1 MEILI
6 CNNCYCIRH
15 DFFTYNY
22 YLSQINGKSF
32 FFKVSW
38 KSYFPKFL
46 LFLYLQ
52 IKEWYFDI
60 VKVKITQSC
69 LTLFKPMEYSV
80 HGILQARILK
90 WVAFP
95 FSRKSSQLRYQTQV
109 SLFAGGFFT
118 SWATRESF
126 VWEIDQ
132 FCFLKAYQTLLD
144 WKSSFCLF

>member
-95 FSRKSSQLRYQTQV
+95 FSRKSSQPRIEPRSPTLEAD
-109 SLFAGGFFT
+109 SLPAEPQGKP
-118 SWATRESF
+118 
-126 VWEIDQ
+126 I
-132 FCFLKAYQTLLD
+132 
-144 WKSSFCLF
+144 

>member
-15 DFFTYNY
+15 EFLLIITIYHRLMTRDF
-22 YLSQINGKSF
+22 F

-60 VKVKITQSC
+60 
-69 LTLFKPMEYSV
+69 L
-80 HGILQARILK
+80 
-90 WVAFP
+90 
-95 FSRKSSQLRYQTQV
+95 
-109 SLFAGGFFT
+109 
-118 SWATRESF
+118 
-126 VWEIDQ
+126 
-132 FCFLKAYQTLLD
+132 
-144 WKSSFCLF
+144 